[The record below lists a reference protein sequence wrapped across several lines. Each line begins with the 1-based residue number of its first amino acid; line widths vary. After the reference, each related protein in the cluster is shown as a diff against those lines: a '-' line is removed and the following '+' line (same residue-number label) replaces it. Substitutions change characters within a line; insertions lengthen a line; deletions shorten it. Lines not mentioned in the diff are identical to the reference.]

1 MSRTLNKVML
11 IGNVGND
18 PDYRMAPNNVPVASF
33 RLATSQ
39 IWKDKDGSVKEHT
52 DWHTIVGWRGLADVI
67 NKLVRKGSKIYVEGK
82 IRNRKIDSGSTGKKQ
97 GYEIIAESV
106 LILEQK
112 KNKSEISDDDFLD
125 SNEEVLFDS
134 SLGDIPDLND
144 FSKDNDSKEDLGN
157 KERSI
162 DTFLF

>member
-67 NKLVRKGSKIYVEGK
+67 DKLVRKGSKIYVEGK
-82 IRNRKIDSGSTGKKQ
+82 IRNRKIESGGSAKKQ
-97 GYEIIAESV
+97 TYEIIAESI

-112 KNKSEISDDDFLD
+112 KTKSEIGDDDYLD
-125 SNEEVLFDS
+125 SNEEILYDAS
-134 SLGDIPDLND
+134 MGDTPDLND
-144 FSKDNDSKEDLGN
+144 LRKDSEKHDDEG
-157 KERSI
+157 KERNV